1 MPTEN
6 HGLIVMAGLAVSFW
20 MGPALSE
27 DIPEEL
33 HAAQMVI
40 RAILLGTAEWAWEP
54 EQSQDPTDLA
64 GSPGK
69 LDHGKAR
76 FAEKDGKLIG
86 YVDAGTKCDS
96 EVVLRPDGF
105 DMATCSDGDKRFV
118 RSGDEFKATFGS
130 YTYTLRP
137 AP

>member
-1 MPTEN
+1 
-6 HGLIVMAGLAVSFW
+6 MAGFAASFW
-20 MGPALSE
+20 MGSALSE
-27 DIPEEL
+27 EVPEQL

-40 RAILLGTAEWAWEP
+40 RAILLSTPEWAWEQ
-54 EQSQDPTDLA
+54 ERSQDHADPT
-64 GSPGK
+64 GSLGK
-69 LDHGKAR
+69 LDRGKAR

-86 YVDAGTKCDS
+86 HVDKCDS

-105 DMATCSDGDKRFV
+105 DMAKCSDGEKRFV

-130 YTYTLRP
+130 YIYTLRP

>member
-1 MPTEN
+1 MPRKN
-6 HGLIVMAGLAVSFW
+6 YYLIVMVGLASSFW
-20 MGPALSE
+20 SGPALSE
-27 DIPEEL
+27 DIPEGL
-33 HAAQMVI
+33 QMLI
-40 RAILLGTAEWAWEP
+40 RAILLGTAEWAWEQ
-54 EQSQDPTDLA
+54 EQSQGPTDPA

-69 LDHGKAR
+69 LDRGKAR

-86 YVDAGTKCDS
+86 YVDAGAKCDN

-105 DMATCSDGDKRFV
+105 DMATCSDGDKLFV
-118 RSGDEFKATFGS
+118 RSGDGFKATFGS

>member
-1 MPTEN
+1 MPTKN
-6 HGLIVMAGLAVSFW
+6 HGLIVTAGLAVSFW

-27 DIPEEL
+27 DIPDAL
-33 HAAQMVI
+33 QMVI
-40 RAILLGTAEWAWEP
+40 RAILLGTAEWAWEQ
-54 EQSQDPTDLA
+54 EQSQGPTDSA
-64 GSPGK
+64 GSPGR
-69 LDHGKAR
+69 LDRGKAR

-86 YVDAGTKCDS
+86 YVDAGAKCDS

-105 DMATCSDGDKRFV
+105 DMATCSGGDKHFV
-118 RSGDEFKATFGS
+118 PSGDGFRATFGC

>member
-1 MPTEN
+1 MPTKN
-6 HGLIVMAGLAVSFW
+6 HGLIVMAGLAVSFS

-27 DIPEEL
+27 DIPEGL
-33 HAAQMVI
+33 QMLI
-40 RAILLGTAEWAWEP
+40 RAILLGTAEWAWEQ
-54 EQSQDPTDLA
+54 EQSQGPADRA

-69 LDHGKAR
+69 LDRGKAR

-86 YVDAGTKCDS
+86 YVDAGAKCDR
-96 EVVLRPDGF
+96 EVVLRPEGF
-105 DMATCSDGDKRFV
+105 DMATCSDDARRFV
-118 RSGDEFKATFGS
+118 RSGDGFKATFGS